1 MVLRTSTVS
10 GPIVCLEL
18 SPVPAGS
25 VVFVPYSCI
34 IVVQYVL
41 TRSTCCT
48 VLAVSSNNASD
59 ANIWLFLDKTDGAD
73 RRYLLDRLPPSV
85 RKPNFIQSK
94 RLI

>member
-34 IVVQYVL
+34 IVVQYVH

-48 VLAVSSNNASD
+48 VLAVSSNNAMR
-59 ANIWLFLDKTDGAD
+59 IFVCFWI
-73 RRYLLDRLPPSV
+73 
-85 RKPNFIQSK
+85 KPTERTAVIY
-94 RLI
+94 

>member
-41 TRSTCCT
+41 TRSST
-48 VLAVSSNNASD
+48 VLAVIAV
-59 ANIWLFLDKTDGAD
+59 TM
-73 RRYLLDRLPPSV
+73 RCEYLV
-85 RKPNFIQSK
+85 VFG
-94 RLI
+94 

>member
-34 IVVQYVL
+34 IVVQYVH

-48 VLAVSSNNASD
+48 VLAVIAV
-59 ANIWLFLDKTDGAD
+59 TM
-73 RRYLLDRLPPSV
+73 RCEYLV
-85 RKPNFIQSK
+85 VFG
-94 RLI
+94 